1 MKESDSMEILN
12 RKAKYDYN
20 IEETYEAGIVLT
32 GTEIKS
38 IRNGSCNLKDSY
50 ILIKNNEAFILNM
63 HISPYDKGSIFNEEE
78 TRTRKL
84 LLHKNEILKLKDK
97 ISIKGYTIVPLKL
110 YFKDGLAKLEIGV
123 AKGKHTYDK
132 RETIKERDINKSIK
146 KEIKYTI

>member
-1 MKESDSMEILN
+1 MEILN
-12 RKAKYDYN
+12 KKAKFDYLIYD
-20 IEETYEAGIVLT
+20 TLEAGIVLT

-63 HISPYDKGSIFNEEE
+63 HISNYDKGSIFNTEE

-110 YFKDGLAKLEIGV
+110 YFKDGIAKIEIGV

-132 RETIKERDINKSIK
+132 KESIKERDIKRETDKMLKNRC
-146 KEIKYTI
+146 

>member
-1 MKESDSMEILN
+1 MEILN
-12 RKAKYDYN
+12 KKAKFDYLIYD
-20 IEETYEAGIVLT
+20 TLEAGIVLT

-63 HISPYDKGSIFNEEE
+63 HISNYDKGSIFNTEE

-110 YFKDGLAKLEIGV
+110 YFKYGIAKIEIGV

-132 RETIKERDINKSIK
+132 KESIKERDIKRETDKMLKNR
-146 KEIKYTI
+146 Y

>member
-1 MKESDSMEILN
+1 MEIVN
-12 RKAKYDYN
+12 RKSRYDYE
-20 IEETYEAGIVLT
+20 IYDKYEAGLVLT

-50 ILIKNNEAFILNM
+50 IVIKNNEAFILNM
-63 HISPYDKGSIFNEEE
+63 HISPYDKGNINNVDE

-97 ISIKGYTIVPLKL
+97 ISIKGFTIVPLRI
-110 YFKDGLAKLEIGV
+110 YFKNGLAKMEIGV

-132 RETIKERDINKSIK
+132 KESIKERDLKRETDKSLK
-146 KEIKYTI
+146 GRY

>member
-1 MKESDSMEILN
+1 MEILN
-12 RKAKYDYN
+12 KKAKFDYLIYD
-20 IEETYEAGIVLT
+20 TLEAGIVLT

-63 HISPYDKGSIFNEEE
+63 HISNYDKGSIFNTEE

-110 YFKDGLAKLEIGV
+110 YFKDGLAKIEIGV

-132 RETIKERDINKSIK
+132 KESIKERDIKRETDKMLKNRH
-146 KEIKYTI
+146 

>member
-1 MKESDSMEILN
+1 MEILN
-12 RKAKYDYN
+12 KKARFDYQIYD
-20 IEETYEAGIVLT
+20 TMEAGIVLT

-38 IRNGSCNLKDSY
+38 IRNGACNLKDSY
-50 ILIKNNEAFILNM
+50 ILIKNTEAFILNM

-84 LLHKNEILKLKDK
+84 LLHKNEIIRLKDK

-110 YFKDGLAKLEIGV
+110 YFSRGLAKLEIGV

-132 RETIKERDINKSIK
+132 KESIKERDIKRETDKMLKNR
-146 KEIKYTI
+146 Y

>member
-1 MKESDSMEILN
+1 MEILN
-12 RKAKYDYN
+12 KKAKFDYLIYD
-20 IEETYEAGIVLT
+20 TLEAGIVLT

-63 HISPYDKGSIFNEEE
+63 HISNYDKGSIFNTEE

-110 YFKDGLAKLEIGV
+110 YFKDGIAKIEIGV

-132 RETIKERDINKSIK
+132 KESIKERDIKRETDKMLKNRH
-146 KEIKYTI
+146 

>member
-1 MKESDSMEILN
+1 MEIVN
-12 RKAKYDYN
+12 RKSRYDYE
-20 IEETYEAGIVLT
+20 IYDKYEAGLVLT

-50 ILIKNNEAFILNM
+50 IVIKNNEAFILNM
-63 HISPYDKGSIFNEEE
+63 HISPYDKGNINNVDE

-97 ISIKGYTIVPLKL
+97 ISIKGFTIVPLRI
-110 YFKDGLAKLEIGV
+110 YFKNGLAKMEIGV

-132 RETIKERDINKSIK
+132 KESIKERDIKRETDKSLK
-146 KEIKYTI
+146 GRY